1 MQKYRKVCEN
11 LKKAIDKQKRRE
23 YDKSIIIIFKNKSAF
38 AKLKGRFVAGLSL
51 I

>member
-23 YDKSIIIIFKNKSAF
+23 YDKTIIIIFKNKNVS
-38 AKLKGRFVAGLSL
+38 GEPSL
-51 I
+51 PIL